1 MFIFN
6 LITAEGS
13 ISDKLVI
20 ALAFIVVAIFSIIAH
35 EVAHG
40 YVAKLNGDLTAKER
54 GRLSLNPAVHLDPI
68 GIVMM
73 LLVGFG
79 WAKPVPINTSNFT
92 NRKRGIFTVS
102 IAGICINLI
111 IAGVNLL
118 LLFLLYPVFLKAIIN
133 VTPGIAGSI
142 VSVLVTFAEAL
153 IILSIQMNFMLAF
166 FNILPIYPLDGFN
179 IINSFLPIGNG
190 FQRFRVKYGSFI
202 LIGLILIGNIG
213 SILNLEW
220 LNVFSLFGNLIVEL
234 IEKIQLQSI
243 ITFLL

>member
-20 ALAFIVVAIFSIIAH
+20 ALAFILVALFSIIAH

-40 YVAKLNGDLTAKER
+40 YVAKINGDLTAKER
-54 GRLSLNPAVHLDPI
+54 GRLTLNPSAHLDPI
-68 GIVMM
+68 GIIMM

-102 IAGICINLI
+102 IAGICTNLV
-111 IAGVNLL
+111 IAGFNLL
-118 LLFLLYPVFLKAIIN
+118 LLFLLYPVFIKAIISA
-133 VTPGIAGSI
+133 PAGLAGSI
-142 VSVLVTFAEAL
+142 VLVLVTFAEAL
-153 IILSIQMNFMLAF
+153 IVLSIQMNFMLAF

-179 IINSFLPIGNG
+179 AINSFLPVGNG
-190 FQRFRVKYGSFI
+190 FQRFMIKYGIFI

-234 IEKIQLQSI
+234 IEKIQLQST
-243 ITFLL
+243 ITFLM